1 MSIASLLIGLAL
13 LVLALPFVAGPI
25 INERREK
32 KFLTDEPEE
41 DETQTRYQQILLAL
55 RDLDFDHKLGV
66 VSNEDYPAL
75 RAQLLAE
82 AAEARTAVA
91 LDTAEKDKLDAQIEA
106 AILARRRSPAAKA
119 VTADSLTLTCRHCG
133 ELLDAGDK
141 FCTICGAPTADF
153 CPQCEQRLDPDDKF
167 CAGCG
172 LNLTT
177 AVPQGAAV

>member
-1 MSIASLLIGLAL
+1 MSIAALLIGLAL
-13 LVLALPFVAGPI
+13 LVLAFPFVAGPI
-25 INERREK
+25 VNERREK

-41 DETQTRYQQILLAL
+41 DETQTRYQQLLLAL

-66 VSNEDYPAL
+66 VSDEDYPAL

-82 AAEARTAVA
+82 AAEARTAVE
-91 LDTAEKDKLDAQIEA
+91 LDAAAKEKLDAQIEA
-106 AILARRRSPAAKA
+106 AILARRRPSAVKAAPA
-119 VTADSLTLTCRHCG
+119 DNLTCRHCG
-133 ELLDAGDK
+133 EPLDTDDK
-141 FCTICGAPTADF
+141 FCAICGGQTADF

-177 AVPQGAAV
+177 AVPQGAAA